1 MNADCSQDKIEI
13 YDGFT
18 ARIPIIRICNGNKVV
33 EFTSKGEDVK
43 MIYTGK
49 SSNKYRG
56 FHALVTFI

>member
-18 ARIPIIRICNGNKVV
+18 ASAPAVTICDGNKVV
-33 EFTSKGEDVK
+33 EFTSIGRNVK
-43 MIYTGK
+43 MLYTGR

-56 FHALVTFI
+56 FHVLATYV